1 VKFKQV
7 RCVPFV
13 SSPEEVMVQEIA
25 YLPCILGCFR
35 FSLRNIAVLVEVSFT
50 FPFSIQANHRVVS
63 EIAV

>member
-1 VKFKQV
+1 
-7 RCVPFV
+7 
-13 SSPEEVMVQEIA
+13 MVQEIA